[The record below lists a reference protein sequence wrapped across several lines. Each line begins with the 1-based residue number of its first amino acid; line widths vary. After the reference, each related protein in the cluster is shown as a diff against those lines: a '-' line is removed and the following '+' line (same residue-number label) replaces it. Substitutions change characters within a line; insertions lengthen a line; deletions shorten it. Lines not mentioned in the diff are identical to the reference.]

1 MLSINKIKYLKS
13 LSIKKYRLTEQR
25 VLLEGYR
32 IISESLNSSLIFEHI
47 WINENLIIPLKKN
60 TK

>member
-13 LSIKKYRLTEQR
+13 LSIKKFRQAEQK

-32 IISESLNSSLIFEHI
+32 IISESIKSSLRFEHI
-47 WINENLIIPLKKN
+47 WINEN
-60 TK
+60 